1 ERASL
6 RTHLLTQTYREAR
19 RRLNTGP
26 SRGPGG
32 RPGPGDRQPERRR
45 LSGEDAWR
53 LLVRL
58 PEEKR
63 RAIVAAYFGEHT
75 YQQVADLLSEQDGTV
90 STHLYACMTELRA
103 RLAVDAFLD
112 KMHLEPEIMASPEDT
127 TTELTSNLSEVA
139 RVLFAAGSVADT
151 LQVVVD
157 QAVATIDGCDFAG
170 IFLLEADSVATAVKT
185 HPLVLDIDGL
195 QQATGEGPCLDAI
208 EQRTTVYAEDLADDA
223 RWPTFGPQAAAAGA
237 RGGLAFHLYT
247 NGTLGALNLYAQYPR
262 AFGATD
268 RAKGLIFA
276 TLSAL
281 ALGGAQTHE
290 DEDRRASNLNQA
302 LATREL
308 IGQAQGI
315 LMERERITSDQA
327 FDILRRASQHLNVRL
342 REVAQDLVDTGDR
355 PVTRSPAP
363 GTS

>member
-1 ERASL
+1 LA
-6 RTHLLTQTYREAR
+6 
-19 RRLNTGP
+19 
-26 SRGPGG
+26 
-32 RPGPGDRQPERRR
+32 
-45 LSGEDAWR
+45 
-53 LLVRL
+53 RL

-63 RAIVAAYFGEHT
+63 RAIVSAYFGEHT
-75 YQQVADLLSEQDGTV
+75 YQQVADLLSDQDSTV
-90 STHLYACMTELRA
+90 RAHLSSCMTELRA

-112 KMHLEPEIMASPEDT
+112 KMHSEPEIMSSPENTPT
-127 TTELTSNLSEVA
+127 TTDLTANLSEVA
-139 RVLFAAGSVADT
+139 RALFAAGSVADT
-151 LQVVVD
+151 LQAVVD

-170 IFLLEADSVATAVKT
+170 IFMLDDGAVSTAVKT
-185 HPLVLDIDGL
+185 HPVVVDIDSL

-208 EQRTTVYAEDLADDA
+208 EQRTTVYAEDLADDP
-223 RWPTFGPQAAAAGA
+223 RWPSFGPQGAAAGTRCA
-237 RGGLAFHLYT
+237 LAYHLYT

-268 RAKGLIFA
+268 RAKGLILA

-281 ALGGAQTHE
+281 ALGGARTHE
-290 DEDRRASNLNQA
+290 DEDRRAGHLNQA

-327 FDILRRASQHLNVRL
+327 FDILRRASQHLNIRL

-355 PVTRSPAP
+355 PETRSPDQGAN
-363 GTS
+363 